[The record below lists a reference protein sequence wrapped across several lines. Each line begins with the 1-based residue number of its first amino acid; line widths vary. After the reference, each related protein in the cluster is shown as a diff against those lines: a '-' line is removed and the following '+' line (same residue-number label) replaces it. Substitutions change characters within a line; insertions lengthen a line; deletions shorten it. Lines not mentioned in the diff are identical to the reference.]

1 MNLLESSWFLI
12 SSMIIGIVLLVDP
25 KSSNTNA
32 VSGLFSSPSSGQQFI
47 YNFSANKK
55 KLEILT
61 LNDRNLIIQKQNL
74 KYNEQGK
81 FIPWVMR
88 IAYNLSIDYFRKR
101 NKTKFVR
108 SKDDFN
114 IDLKIFCSTL

>member
-47 YNFSANKK
+47 YNFSAV
-55 KLEILT
+55 LILIFFVLT
-61 LNDRNLIIQKQNL
+61 TVLSLNN
-74 KYNEQGK
+74 
-81 FIPWVMR
+81 
-88 IAYNLSIDYFRKR
+88 
-101 NKTKFVR
+101 
-108 SKDDFN
+108 
-114 IDLKIFCSTL
+114 